1 MEVSR
6 GEEDNCTKTYKE
18 RNYRENKGGGDR
30 YNFLLLQPITQ
41 ATLCQIVE
49 KVG

>member
-6 GEEDNCTKTYKE
+6 EELYKTVPSFIKGETTGKK
-18 RNYRENKGGGDR
+18 RGDR

>member
-6 GEEDNCTKTYKE
+6 GEEDNCTKSYKE
-18 RNYRENKGGGDR
+18 RNYKEERGDR